1 MAVRAQAK
9 EIRAT
14 ARSRLVALSS
24 VLDWNGDGDE
34 PILVC
39 ECKKALKQETP
50 YSRLLHT
57 WTCVQVASGLP
68 KDAARNSFNGTVW
81 PTLKQNPACKHD
93 LAALVQEKFK
103 EWVSSRRFL
112 LC

>member
-1 MAVRAQAK
+1 MLSRVANTFSFVSLSICILHAAMAWLQRGAEAMAVRAQAK

-39 ECKKALKQETP
+39 ECKKALKQETH

-68 KDAARNSFNGTVW
+68 KDAARN
-81 PTLKQNPACKHD
+81 
-93 LAALVQEKFK
+93 
-103 EWVSSRRFL
+103 
-112 LC
+112 